1 MLQNEFILGEAD
13 PVVES
18 FVFTSLTYQV
28 HNCF

>member
-1 MLQNEFILGEAD
+1 MLQIEFILGEVD

-18 FVFTSLTYQV
+18 FVFTSLTFQV